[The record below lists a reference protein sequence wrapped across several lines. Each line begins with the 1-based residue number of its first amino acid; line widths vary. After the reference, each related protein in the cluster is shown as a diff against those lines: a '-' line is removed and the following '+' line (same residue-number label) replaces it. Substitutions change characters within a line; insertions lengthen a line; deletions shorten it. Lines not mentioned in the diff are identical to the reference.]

1 MSSLVKK
8 LIIIFGILVLF
19 LFIAFIG
26 AAWYLGA
33 FNSVDVTLAE
43 RGPYYFVFLEHRGMY
58 QKIAEKIEQ
67 VHEYLEN
74 RQIELVHPAAQYLDD
89 PKTHMPAELRSRG
102 GWIVSDSVAVD
113 SPYILTTIEKRST
126 ALARI
131 RAHPAIAPF
140 KTYPAL
146 DNFLMHAGR
155 DRDTAKTVLEIY
167 YDSGVVEVELP
178 VLPEK
183 QN

>member
-1 MSSLVKK
+1 MSNLVKK
-8 LIIIFGILVLF
+8 LIIIFGVLVLF

-33 FNSVDVTLAE
+33 FNSVDITWAE
-43 RGPYYFVFLEHRGMY
+43 RGPYHFVFLEHRGMY
-58 QKIAEKIEQ
+58 QKIADKIEQ
-67 VHEYLEN
+67 VHEYLEARRIN
-74 RQIELVHPAAQYLDD
+74 TLHPAAQYLDD

-102 GWIVSDSVAVD
+102 GWIVADSVTVD
-113 SPYILTTIEKRST
+113 TPYIFTTIEKRST

-146 DNFLMHAGR
+146 DNFLMHGNR
-155 DRDTAKTVLEIY
+155 TQDTTGTVLEIY
-167 YDSGVVEVELP
+167 YDSGVVEVEMP
-178 VLPEK
+178 ILPEN